1 MDDRGYRMN
10 RYKYEEIFVGQTE
23 EFYATVTE
31 ENTNEFRKMSG
42 DENPLHKDN
51 EYAKDKGFQQK
62 VVFGMLSSIYY
73 STLVGVYLPGE
84 RCLLHSID
92 IKFKSPI
99 YVDDKLV
106 IFGEVVEKNDLFKL
120 VLIKA
125 TIKKQDGG
133 IASKAKIELE
143 VL

>member
-1 MDDRGYRMN
+1 MN

-42 DENPLHKDN
+42 DENPLHKYN